1 VKHLFIINPAAG
13 SKDRTEKYRREIET
27 ICGRENDMACPDS
40 LSGET
45 RSEHEAKMDIMTI
58 IVVG

>member
-1 VKHLFIINPAAG
+1 M
-13 SKDRTEKYRREIET
+13 ET

-45 RSEHEAKMDIMTI
+45 WSEHEARMDIITI
-58 IVVG
+58 TIQIRMAVMVMIITRRKNRF